1 MTSNNHNHQQQSSQ
15 SLVDSQP
22 RRILY
27 MEDEAGLARLFKRKM
42 ELAGYEVDVAQDGEQ
57 GLAMYDAIIYD
68 LIVADYKMPIYNG
81 LDVLRILA
89 ARGSVPP
96 TIILTG
102 SGDEQTAVAAM
113 KLGADD
119 YIVKD
124 MKRQYLDLL
133 PEVIERTLLR
143 RRLDE
148 GDLPS
153 TEELSDKREQR
164 MLAETLRWAGAVVL
178 SSTLNYDEVL
188 DRIMEQVSRI
198 TSHDA
203 TCIMLLE
210 GGTAYVAR
218 WHGYKLFGAEDK
230 VASATF
236 KVNNIAALSKVR
248 DTGWP
253 LAAPFVVGDDD
264 WVSHS
269 GQEWIK
275 SYATIPIV
283 ALSPPTIPK
292 KNKRDS
298 IIGFL
303 NVDSALP
310 GFFSQV
316 DAERLQA
323 FTSQA
328 AIALENARLYD
339 QARGEITARMRA
351 LKQERNFVSAIL
363 DTAEALV
370 MIFNPKGRIIRFN
383 RACERV
389 SGYEFEEVKGKYL
402 WDDLLLPAGDISL
415 VKKNFERLAAGEPR
429 REFETGFITKEGKR
443 RIIAWSN
450 TILSDSEGRVEYI
463 ISTGIDITQRKLTEE
478 RLVHS
483 AWHDALTDLPNRTL
497 FMETL
502 ERSIE
507 RAKEDKGYLFAVLFL
522 DLDRFKVINDSLG
535 HLAGDQLLIAVARR
549 LQKHLRSDD
558 MVARL
563 GGDEFAVL
571 LDGVVDANE
580 ATEITTRIQNELAKP
595 VKIGEHE
602 VFTSASIGI
611 ALSSIGYDWPQ
622 DILRDADTTLYQAKA
637 KGRARHEVFNVG
649 MRDHAVAVWQLE
661 SELRRA
667 IEQQDFELYYQP
679 IVSLAT
685 GQISGVEALL
695 RWRHPEQ
702 GIINPGEFIP
712 LAEETGLIVPMGAW
726 VLRTACAQTQAWHE
740 AGHTSLRI
748 AVNVS
753 PQQFKK
759 PTASLLASEDEKELP
774 TLVAEVLD
782 ETQLPPEYLALEI
795 TENFVEFNS
804 NYNQTIVKNLRA
816 LGVSVAI
823 DDFGIGSSLSVLK
836 HFPIDI
842 LKIDQSFIKDMTKEA
857 GDAAFIRAIIAM
869 AHSLKLR
876 VVAEGVSTEEQLEF
890 LRLHQCDEIQGF
902 LFSKPLPTQQ
912 LATLLHQKHLPFAPD
927 KE

>member
-1 MTSNNHNHQQQSSQ
+1 
-15 SLVDSQP
+15 
-22 RRILY
+22 
-27 MEDEAGLARLFKRKM
+27 MEDEVGLARLFKRRM
-42 ELAGYEVDVAQDGEQ
+42 ELAGYQVDLAQDGEQ
-57 GLAMYDAIIYD
+57 GLALYDADTYD
-68 LIVADYKMPIYNG
+68 LVVADYKMPIYNG

-89 ARGSVPP
+89 AKGPIPP

-124 MKRQYLDLL
+124 MKRRYLDLM
-133 PEVIERTLLR
+133 PEVIDRVLLR
-143 RRLDE
+143 RTLYDDKEEPTIKNRL
-148 GDLPS
+148 S
-153 TEELSDKREQR
+153 EEQGQQVLS
-164 MLAETLRWAGAVVL
+164 ETLRWAGAVVL

-188 DRIMEQVSRI
+188 DRILDQVNRI

-203 TCIMLLE
+203 TCIMLID
-210 GGTAYVAR
+210 GNVARVSR
-218 WHGYKLFGAEDK
+218 WHGYRQFGSEDSI
-230 VASATF
+230 ASAAF
-236 KVNNIAALSKVR
+236 DIADIPTLNRVR

-253 LAAPFVVGDDD
+253 LAVPYIVGDDA
-264 WVSHS
+264 WVRHS
-269 GQEWIK
+269 KQDWIK

-283 ALSPPTIPK
+283 ALPTNVPK
-292 KNKRDS
+292 NHKNTHEA

-303 NVDSALP
+303 NVDSANP
-310 GFFSQV
+310 GFFSQI

-370 MIFNPKGRIIRFN
+370 MIFNPRGKIIRFN
-383 RACERV
+383 RACERI
-389 SGYEFEEVKGKYL
+389 SGYRFDEVKGEYL
-402 WDDLLLPAGDISL
+402 WDLFLPPDDVDL
-415 VKKNFERLAAGEPR
+415 VKENFEALRQGEPR
-429 REFETGFITKEGKR
+429 REYETGFITKEGR
-443 RIIAWSN
+443 QRFVAWSN
-450 TILSDSEGRVEYI
+450 TILPNSEGLVDYI

-478 RLVHS
+478 KLMHS
-483 AWHDALTDLPNRTL
+483 AWHDALTGLPNRTL
-497 FMETL
+497 FMENL

-507 RAKEDKGYLFAVLFL
+507 RAKEDKEYLFAVLFL

-549 LQKHLRSDD
+549 LQKYLRTEDI
-558 MVARL
+558 VARL
-563 GGDEFAVL
+563 GGDEFAIL
-571 LDGVVDANE
+571 LDGITDPTE
-580 ATEITTRIQNELAKP
+580 ATDIATRIQNELAKP
-595 VKIGEHE
+595 VKITEHE

-611 ALSSIGYDWPQ
+611 AYSSIGYDWPQ

-637 KGRARHEVFNVG
+637 KGRARHEVFNIG

-667 IEQQDFELYYQP
+667 IDRQDFELYYQP
-679 IVSLAT
+679 IVSLET

-695 RWRHPEQ
+695 RWRHPVQ

-712 LAEETGLIVPMGAW
+712 LAEETGMIVAMGTW
-726 VLRTACAQTQAWHE
+726 VLRTACAQTVAWHK
-740 AGHTSLRI
+740 AGYTSLRM

-759 PTASLLASEDEKELP
+759 PTASVLARQEEKELP
-774 TLVAEVLD
+774 DLVGEVLND
-782 ETQLPPEYLALEI
+782 TGLPPACLALEI

-804 NYNQTIVKNLRA
+804 NYNQNIVKDLRA

-842 LKIDQSFIKDMTKEA
+842 LKIDQSFIKDMTREA
-857 GDAAFIRAIIAM
+857 GDAAFIRAIITM

-876 VVAEGVSTEEQLEF
+876 VVAEGVSTPEQLEF
-890 LRLHQCDEIQGF
+890 LRLQRCDEIQGF
-902 LFSKPLPTQQ
+902 LYSQPLPTDQ
-912 LATLLHQKHLPFAPD
+912 LTNLLETQKRLSFGPD
-927 KE
+927 KES